1 MLWPVP
7 PESFLRAPQVVE
19 PWDEEVGSAEK
30 GVREVLEVLRVDQSR
45 AMLMARA
52 EEFNPV
58 CGPKTLWEMEPWY
71 GTPYRVERYDEEFLA
86 LASNLCCG

>member
-7 PESFLRAPQVVE
+7 PESFLKAPQVVE

-30 GVREVLEVLRVDQSR
+30 EVREVLEVLRVDQSR

-52 EEFNPV
+52 EEFNRV
-58 CGPKTLWEMEPWY
+58 SGPKTLWEMEPWY